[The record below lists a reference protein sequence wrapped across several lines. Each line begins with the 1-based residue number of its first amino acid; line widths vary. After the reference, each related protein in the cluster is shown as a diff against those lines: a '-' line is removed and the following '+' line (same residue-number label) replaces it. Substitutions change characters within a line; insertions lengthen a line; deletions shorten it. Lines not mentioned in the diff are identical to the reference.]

1 MDFSPNHWIGVFQL
15 GLSLAALVGG
25 LILFV
30 ALILIGIDQWGADL
44 VRMPRWITLGAAGVL
59 LMWIGATFEHRR
71 RDWRRAS
78 DVIGT
83 FG

>member
-1 MDFSPNHWIGVFQL
+1 VA
-15 GLSLAALVGG
+15 LSLAAVIAGALLRLQAPLCIGA
-25 LILFV
+25 V
-30 ALILIGIDQWGADL
+30 ALLLIGMDQWGADL